1 MKLRPSTSPAHRFL
15 SVFLALSAVFA
26 LPSAFSGCMGGTTTG
41 ADNPELTL
49 NFRENGNSAA
59 FSGVIMVF
67 AKDANPRFMNAD
79 PDDGGNPNNGYED
92 PESGIADR
100 AFAESRSVTLDLEEL
115 AGMLH
120 YRPVVT
126 LGKTS
131 AAGGSAAGAASAAA
145 ATQPEPRIPDFNIVL
160 IANGGKMSIL
170 SGLHLT
176 GNPLRFTTQD
186 GEPVDTQI
194 MDVAPWRDY
203 AGTVDTTTAAGKP
216 VALFVPGSNFYAK
229 VRQGRFLFEGL
240 PVAKMPLRWVSSDG
254 IVRAM
259 PDSLGQDWSKPLLP
273 GERVDSIAMPP
284 PMVEVQLPLATPR
297 GHFAFTDSVIVSLA
311 SEPGAAIYY
320 TLDGT
325 EPDNLDSLY
334 TKPLLLRSSATLM
347 SVAYIKGRDH
357 SGVSVNNYILVPT
370 EPVASP
376 AGKGFRDSLLV
387 SLASPYSGATLY
399 YTLDGTDPGNKSEV
413 YSGQPIRMTAST
425 TLKAVADVP
434 GLGQSRVL
442 AEKYI
447 LVTDSL
453 P

>member
-1 MKLRPSTSPAHRFL
+1 MRFRPSPAKRFL
-15 SVFLALSAVFA
+15 SVFLALSAAIA

-49 NFRENGNSAA
+49 NFRENGKSAA

-67 AKDANPRFMNAD
+67 AKDANPRFRNPD
-79 PDDGGNPNNGYED
+79 PDDGGNPHNGYDD
-92 PESGIADR
+92 PESGIADLVIPE
-100 AFAESRSVTLDLEEL
+100 ARSVTLDIEEL
-115 AGMLH
+115 NGLLH

-126 LGKTS
+126 LGKSS
-131 AAGGSAAGAASAAA
+131 AAGVSGVGGASAAA
-145 ATQPEPRIPDFNIVL
+145 ATQPQPSFPDFNIVL

-170 SGLHLT
+170 SGIHLT
-176 GNPLRFTTQD
+176 GNPLRFATQD
-186 GEPVDTQI
+186 GGPGDVQI

-203 AGTVDTTTAAGKP
+203 AGAVDTTTEAGKP
-216 VALFVPGSNFYAK
+216 VALFVPGTNFYAR
-229 VRQGRFLFEGL
+229 VRQGKFLFEGL
-240 PVAKMPLRWVSSDG
+240 PVARMPLRWVSSDG

-259 PDSLGQDWSKPLLP
+259 PDSLGQTWTRPLLP
-273 GERVDSIAMPP
+273 GERVDSIAMPA
-284 PMVEVQLPLATPR
+284 PMVEVQLPSATPP
-297 GHFAFTDSVIVSLA
+297 GHFAFTDSVIVALS

-320 TLDGT
+320 TLDGST
-325 EPDNLDSLY
+325 PDDGSALY
-334 TKPLLLRSSATLM
+334 TAPLLLRSSTTLK
-347 SVAYIKGRDH
+347 SIAYIKGRDR
-357 SGVSVNNYILVPT
+357 SAVSVNNYTLVPT

-413 YSGQPIRMTAST
+413 YSGRPIRMNAST